1 MACFIVPL
9 AQAVATTLYR
19 RHVEKQSSLAPSS
32 SAAFWGKVAEGGKGA
47 SLRRLELMLWGGSAM
62 LIVDHIISGE
72 LMPVFPFFSAL
83 LVEGGALTMLREM
96 LTVGV
101 PMSLLVTG
109 IWALTVIR
117 EVRAARVAKEG

>member
-19 RHVEKQSSLAPSS
+19 RNLERKNSLAPVGERVPDLS
-32 SAAFWGKVAEGGKGA
+32 GGKGA
-47 SLRRLELMLWGGSAM
+47 SLQRLELMLWGGSAM

-109 IWALTVIR
+109 IWALTVVR
-117 EVRAARVAKEG
+117 DLRAARVAK

>member
-9 AQAVATTLYR
+9 TQAIATTAI
-19 RHVEKQSSLAPSS
+19 RHR
-32 SAAFWGKVAEGGKGA
+32 AAKTAHNNSEVSPF
-47 SLRRLELMLWGGSAM
+47 LQHLPRLETMLYGGSIM

-83 LVEGGALTMLREM
+83 ATQGGALTMLREM

-101 PMSLLVTG
+101 PMSLIVTA
-109 IWALTVIR
+109 IWAIPLWVK
-117 EVRAARVAKEG
+117 AKA

>member
-9 AQAVATTLYR
+9 TQAVATTIYR
-19 RHVEKQSSLAPSS
+19 RRLEKSSSS
-32 SAAFWGKVAEGGKGA
+32 SAASSKAHAFKQ
-47 SLRRLELMLWGGSAM
+47 LELMLWGGSAM

-83 LVEGGALTMLREM
+83 LTEGGTLTMLREM

-101 PMSLLVTG
+101 PMSLLVTA
-109 IWALTVIR
+109 IWAVM
-117 EVRAARVAKEG
+117 VALKLRKKVA

>member
-19 RHVEKQSSLAPSS
+19 RNLERKNSLAPVGERVPDLS
-32 SAAFWGKVAEGGKGA
+32 GGKGA
-47 SLRRLELMLWGGSAM
+47 ALQRLELMLWGGSAM

-109 IWALTVIR
+109 IWALTVVR
-117 EVRAARVAKEG
+117 DLRAARVAK

>member
-19 RHVEKQSSLAPSS
+19 RKLEKSASS
-32 SAAFWGKVAEGGKGA
+32 SAASFKK
-47 SLRRLELMLWGGSAM
+47 LELMLWGGSAM
-62 LIVDHIISGE
+62 LIVDHIINGE
-72 LMPVFPFFSAL
+72 LIPVFPFFSAL
-83 LVEGGALTMLREM
+83 LAEGGALTMLREM

-117 EVRAARVAKEG
+117 DIRSANIVK

>member
-9 AQAVATTLYR
+9 TQAVATTIYR
-19 RHVEKQSSLAPSS
+19 RRLEKSSSS
-32 SAAFWGKVAEGGKGA
+32 SAASSKVQTFKQ
-47 SLRRLELMLWGGSAM
+47 LELMLWGGSAM

-83 LVEGGALTMLREM
+83 LTEGGTLTMLREM

-101 PMSLLVTG
+101 PMSLLVTA
-109 IWALTVIR
+109 IWGVMVALKLR
-117 EVRAARVAKEG
+117 KKVA

>member
-19 RHVEKQSSLAPSS
+19 RRLAKAETNNSKMVNRPIVNAESLQ
-32 SAAFWGKVAEGGKGA
+32 
-47 SLRRLELMLWGGSAM
+47 RLELMLWGGSAM

-117 EVRAARVAKEG
+117 DLRAARVTK

>member
-19 RHVEKQSSLAPSS
+19 RNLERKNSLAPVGERVPDLS
-32 SAAFWGKVAEGGKGA
+32 GRKGA
-47 SLRRLELMLWGGSAM
+47 SLQRLELMLWGGSAM

-109 IWALTVIR
+109 IWALTVVR
-117 EVRAARVAKEG
+117 DLRAARVAK

>member
-19 RHVEKQSSLAPSS
+19 RNLERKNSLAPVGERIPDLS
-32 SAAFWGKVAEGGKGA
+32 GGKGA
-47 SLRRLELMLWGGSAM
+47 SLQRLELMLWGGSAM
-62 LIVDHIISGE
+62 LIVDHFISGE

-109 IWALTVIR
+109 IWALTV
-117 EVRAARVAKEG
+117 VRDLRATRVAK

>member
-9 AQAVATTLYR
+9 TQAVATTIYR
-19 RHVEKQSSLAPSS
+19 RKLEKSS
-32 SAAFWGKVAEGGKGA
+32 SAATSSSSAA
-47 SLRRLELMLWGGSAM
+47 SSSAISTSSIKQLELMLWGGSAM

-83 LVEGGALTMLREM
+83 LTEGGTLTMLREM

-101 PMSLLVTG
+101 PMSLLVTA
-109 IWALTVIR
+109 IWGAMLAIKLRKKT
-117 EVRAARVAKEG
+117 A

>member
-9 AQAVATTLYR
+9 TQAVATTIYR
-19 RHVEKQSSLAPSS
+19 RRLEKSTSS
-32 SAAFWGKVAEGGKGA
+32 SAASSSA
-47 SLRRLELMLWGGSAM
+47 SAPQQALSASSNAQALKQLELMLWGGSAM

-83 LVEGGALTMLREM
+83 LTEGGTLTMLREM

-101 PMSLLVTG
+101 PMSLLVTA
-109 IWALTVIR
+109 IWGAMLALKLR
-117 EVRAARVAKEG
+117 KKAA